1 MRRFRRLNENVRLQ
15 YLSQERNWPLCSP
28 GKCCVLSLHPF
39 PARKPGFQQKAQVR
53 WVYLL
58 IFPNKKELETE
69 AEAEQRQEERKA
81 GAEGPARP
89 LKPSLRAQKT
99 RAGLTG
105 SLKQHTHNKTFR
117 WLPSSLNK
125 AIKWRGW
132 YLPLSGT
139 LTSNSFFLDFIET
152 MSNLHRD
159 PSPVH
164 ILSRRTFP

>member
-58 IFPNKKELETE
+58 ISPNKKELETE

-89 LKPSLRAQKT
+89 LKPSLGAQKT

-105 SLKQHTHNKTFR
+105 SLKQHTHNKTFC

-125 AIKWRGW
+125 AIK
-132 YLPLSGT
+132 
-139 LTSNSFFLDFIET
+139 
-152 MSNLHRD
+152 
-159 PSPVH
+159 
-164 ILSRRTFP
+164 